1 MKKQEFLL
9 KEWLQSADNQVSKI
23 KLSKEFIK
31 GTVKLA
37 LNEDLYPSGDITSSL
52 ISNEKKIKVKLISN
66 QNAIVGGLLFA
77 KQSFSLI
84 DNKIKFIIK
93 KKDGS
98 RAKKGNLIA
107 IIKGK
112 AKNILI
118 AERVALNFLS
128 HISGIATKTNQ
139 FVKLAGKKT
148 KICCTRKT
156 IPNLRVIQ
164 KYAVKLGG
172 GTNHRFNLSDEYLIK
187 DNHIASSDLK
197 SLVLKAI
204 KNKKGKKITV
214 EVDTIKQLKS
224 ILGLKFNT
232 LLLDNMSIK
241 NLRKGVKIAKKLYET
256 EASGNVNLKNVKA
269 IASTGVNRISVGSIT
284 HSVPAIDFKL
294 EI

>member
-1 MKKQEFLL
+1 M
-9 KEWLQSADNQVSKI
+9 SKI
-23 KLSKEFIK
+23 KLSKEFIR

-77 KQSFSLI
+77 KQTFSLI

-98 RAKKGNLIA
+98 RAKKGNLVA

-197 SLVLKAI
+197 NLVLKAI

-232 LLLDNMSIK
+232 VLLDNMSIK
-241 NLRKGVKIAKKLYET
+241 NLKLGVKIAKKFYET
-256 EASGNVNLKNVKA
+256 EASGNITLKTIKA
-269 IASTGVNRISVGSIT
+269 VASTGVNRISVGSIT
-284 HSVPAIDFKL
+284 HSAPAIDFKL